1 MALATLVLAPAL
13 LVGSGAPAA
22 WRHAAASM
30 KECACSDAGV
40 ATMNG
45 VGVTGASLRAVS
57 MVDADGARK
66 TVGDVVGT
74 DGKAL
79 VLFLRHLG

>member
-13 LVGSGAPAA
+13 LVGSGAPVA

-45 VGVTGASLRAVS
+45 RRAG
-57 MVDADGARK
+57 DADGARK